1 MLGVRLTLVHVDHRL
16 RAESGEDAAK
26 AADLAA
32 ALEMEFQGLVVPAV
46 PTVTHPGVGMEEAAR
61 RERYRLL
68 FDAADEAG
76 AQAVATGHHEQ
87 DQAETVLLHLL
98 RGGGVHGA
106 MGMGERTAAPTGVGR
121 TPSDISQEQPRPWLW
136 RPLLREARAE
146 IDTYVAQLGLEWV
159 EDSSNTE
166 LGPRRNVV
174 RHQVIPLLET
184 EFAGATAALARYAS
198 LAAADDEALEQ
209 FVQSALAG
217 EVDPGGRLRAGALR
231 GQPLAV
237 QRRMIR
243 RWFGDCTGSRE
254 LTAQRTDAILDL
266 GSSSRGYRTIE
277 AGGGWSV
284 SLHEGMLRAR
294 RDDTDEKGAQ

>member
-1 MLGVRLTLVHVDHRL
+1 VLGVRLLLVHVDHRL

-26 AADLAA
+26 AADLAS
-32 ALEMEFQGLVVPAV
+32 ALGMEFQVLAVPRV
-46 PTVTHPGVGMEEAAR
+46 PTVIHPGVGMEEAAR

-68 FDAADEAG
+68 FEAADEAG
-76 AQAVATGHHEQ
+76 ARAVATGHHEQ

-98 RGGGVHGA
+98 RGGGLQGA
-106 MGMGERTAAPTGVGR
+106 VGMGERTEAPTGGGR
-121 TPSDISQEQPRPWLW
+121 PTSDISLEQSRPWLW
-136 RPLLREARAE
+136 RPLLREARSK
-146 IDTYVAQLGLEWV
+146 IDAYVAQLGLGWV

-184 EFAGATAALARYAS
+184 EFAGATAALARFAS

-209 FVQSALAG
+209 FVQSAMAG
-217 EVDPGGRLRAGALR
+217 EVDPGGSLRAGALR

-243 RWFGDCTGSRE
+243 RWFGECTGSRE

-266 GSSSRGYRTIE
+266 GSSGRGNRTIE

-294 RDDTDEKGAQ
+294 RDDTDE